1 MATVVFL
8 HAHPDDEAL
17 ATGGTMARMADEGHR
32 VVLVVATSG
41 EEGEPVPGVLAD
53 GESLGDRRVA
63 ELAEAAAILGV
74 ERLSYRDSGMA
85 GEDANGHP
93 DCFWQAELDE
103 AAGRLSMALTDEEPD
118 LVVVYDPDGGYG
130 HPDHIQVHRVG
141 HRWAETVGI
150 DRVRWV
156 TMNRDAIR
164 ASIGAALADE
174 GSWSDEGMLELRRE
188 RAESESFGMPDA
200 DITHAIDVS
209 AVIGRKRAA
218 IAAHASQIGPES
230 FFLAMPDEQFASAF
244 GTEWF
249 VDPGSPRRGRPQSTD
264 LLLA

>member
-1 MATVVFL
+1 VVFL

-41 EEGEPVPGVLAD
+41 EEGEPVPGVLAT

-63 ELAEAAAILGV
+63 ELAEAAEILGV
-74 ERLSYRDSGMA
+74 ERLVNLGYRDSGMV

-93 DCFWQAELDE
+93 DCFWRADVDE
-103 AAGRLSMALTDEEPD
+103 AAAYLASALADEAPD
-118 LVVVYDPDGGYG
+118 VLVVYDPNGGYG

-141 HRWAETVGI
+141 HRWAEMADI

-164 ASIGAALADE
+164 TSIEAALADE
-174 GSWSDEGMLELRRE
+174 DSWSDDGMLELRRD

-200 DITHAIDVS
+200 EITHAIDVS
-209 AVIGRKRAA
+209 TVIGRKRAA
-218 IAAHASQIGPES
+218 IAAHASQIAPES

-249 VDPGSPRRGRPQSTD
+249 VDPGNPRRGGPQRTD

>member
-1 MATVVFL
+1 MVFL

-41 EEGEPVPGVLAD
+41 EEGEPVPGVLAT

-63 ELAEAAAILGV
+63 ELAEAAEILGV
-74 ERLSYRDSGMA
+74 ERLVNLGYRDSGMV

-93 DCFWQAELDE
+93 DCFWQAEVDE
-103 AAGRLSMALTDEEPD
+103 AAAYLASALADEAPD
-118 LVVVYDPDGGYG
+118 VLVVYDPDGGYG

-141 HRWAETVGI
+141 HRWAEMADI

-164 ASIGAALADE
+164 TSIEAALADE
-174 GSWSDEGMLELRRE
+174 DSWSDDGMLEQRRD

-200 DITHAIDVS
+200 EITHAIDVS
-209 AVIGRKRAA
+209 TVIGRKRAA
-218 IAAHASQIGPES
+218 IAAHASQIAPES

-249 VDPGSPRRGRPQSTD
+249 VDPGNPRRGGPQRTD

>member
-1 MATVVFL
+1 MVFL

-41 EEGEPVPGVLAD
+41 EEGEPVPGVRAT

-63 ELAEAAAILGV
+63 ELAEAAEILGV
-74 ERLSYRDSGMA
+74 ERLVNLGYRDSGMV
-85 GEDANGHP
+85 GEDANGRP
-93 DCFWQAELDE
+93 DCFWQADVDE
-103 AAGRLSMALTDEEPD
+103 AAAYLASALADEAPD
-118 LVVVYDPDGGYG
+118 VLVVYDPDGGYG

-141 HRWAETVGI
+141 HRWAEMADI

-164 ASIGAALADE
+164 TSIEAALADE
-174 GSWSDEGMLELRRE
+174 DSWSDDGMLEQRRD

-200 DITHAIDVS
+200 EITHAIDVS
-209 AVIGRKRAA
+209 TVIGRKRAA

-249 VDPGSPRRGRPQSTD
+249 VDPGNPRRGGPQRTD

>member
-1 MATVVFL
+1 MVFL

-41 EEGEPVPGVLAD
+41 EEGEPVPGVLAT

-63 ELAEAAAILGV
+63 ELAEAAEILGV
-74 ERLSYRDSGMA
+74 ERLVNLGYRDSGMV

-93 DCFWQAELDE
+93 DCFWQADVDE
-103 AAGRLSMALTDEEPD
+103 AAAYLASALADEAPD
-118 LVVVYDPDGGYG
+118 VLVVYDPDGGYG

-141 HRWAETVGI
+141 HRWAETADI
-150 DRVRWV
+150 DRVHWV

-164 ASIGAALADE
+164 TSIEAALADE
-174 GSWSDEGMLELRRE
+174 DSWSDDGMLEQRRD

-200 DITHAIDVS
+200 EITHAIDVS
-209 AVIGRKRAA
+209 TVIGRKRAA
-218 IAAHASQIGPES
+218 IAAHASQIAPES

-249 VDPGSPRRGRPQSTD
+249 VDPGNPRRGGPQRTD

>member
-1 MATVVFL
+1 MVFL

-41 EEGEPVPGVLAD
+41 EEGEPVPGVLAT

-63 ELAEAAAILGV
+63 ELAEAAEILGV
-74 ERLSYRDSGMA
+74 ERLVNLGYRDSGMV
-85 GEDANGHP
+85 GEDANGRP
-93 DCFWQAELDE
+93 DCFWQADVDE
-103 AAGRLSMALTDEEPD
+103 AAAYLASALADEAPD
-118 LVVVYDPDGGYG
+118 VLVVYDPDGGYG

-141 HRWAETVGI
+141 HRWAEMADI

-164 ASIGAALADE
+164 TSIEAALADE
-174 GSWSDEGMLELRRE
+174 DSWSDDGMLEKRRD

-200 DITHAIDVS
+200 EITHAIDVS
-209 AVIGRKRAA
+209 TVIGRKRAA
-218 IAAHASQIGPES
+218 IAAHASQIAPES

-249 VDPGSPRRGRPQSTD
+249 VDPGNPRRGGPQRTD

>member
-1 MATVVFL
+1 
-8 HAHPDDEAL
+8 
-17 ATGGTMARMADEGHR
+17 
-32 VVLVVATSG
+32 
-41 EEGEPVPGVLAD
+41 
-53 GESLGDRRVA
+53 
-63 ELAEAAAILGV
+63 V
-74 ERLSYRDSGMA
+74 ERLVNLGYRDSGMV

-93 DCFWQAELDE
+93 DCFWQAEVDE
-103 AAGRLSMALTDEEPD
+103 AAAYLASALADEAPD
-118 LVVVYDPDGGYG
+118 VLVVYDPNGGYG

-141 HRWAETVGI
+141 HRWAEMADI

-164 ASIGAALADE
+164 TSIEAALADE
-174 GSWSDEGMLELRRE
+174 DSWSDDGMLEQRRD

-200 DITHAIDVS
+200 EITHAIDVS
-209 AVIGRKRAA
+209 TVIGRKRAA
-218 IAAHASQIGPES
+218 IAAHASQIAPES

-249 VDPGSPRRGRPQSTD
+249 VDPGNPRRGGPQRTD